1 MSVVVMENISV
12 LHRLSTAYLY
22 LICLCFYAHFNKR
35 NISNHFQI
43 GCDRSRNLLG
53 VCRDRKFEAVN
64 ADCRR
69 TPARDGCADA
79 VICNV
84 LIIYLLLYFVNDLD
98 DLDDL
103 VKVLR

>member
-1 MSVVVMENISV
+1 MRDIF
-12 LHRLSTAYLY
+12 H
-22 LICLCFYAHFNKR
+22 IH
-35 NISNHFQI
+35 QI

-69 TPARDGCADA
+69 TPVRDECADA

-84 LIIYLLLYFVNDLD
+84 IILYLILN
-98 DLDDL
+98 
-103 VKVLR
+103 

>member
-1 MSVVVMENISV
+1 MRI
-12 LHRLSTAYLY
+12 
-22 LICLCFYAHFNKR
+22 FKKR
-35 NISNHFQI
+35 NISYHFQI

-84 LIIYLLLYFVNDLD
+84 IILYLLLYFENDPNQLCYRYCGHPSSCFR
-98 DLDDL
+98 
-103 VKVLR
+103 VKTTRSHQ